1 MLRGSRCNSK
11 NIRAIQMVSAWSFS
25 NKLILADVATDS
37 KSNEITAIPLLL
49 DLLTLEGCTVSIDSI
64 GCQRN
69 IMQAIL
75 NKGGNYVIGLKENQP
90 YLYNA
95 VVSYAASEGAK
106 PKNLIADYFDESHN

>member
-75 NKGGNYVIGLKENQP
+75 NKGGNYVIGLKEN
-90 YLYNA
+90 
-95 VVSYAASEGAK
+95 
-106 PKNLIADYFDESHN
+106 